1 MIPLDSL
8 KPGEEAIIRSFARN
22 SAANNYLMEL
32 GLMVETPV
40 KLIKFAPM
48 GDPIE
53 ICFRNHH
60 LSIRRSEA
68 KSIFV
73 EKVKDKNNGRVNSD

>member
-8 KPGEEAIIRSFARN
+8 KPGEEAIIRSFEGN
-22 SAANNYLMEL
+22 TSANDYLMEM
-32 GLMVETPV
+32 GLMIETPV

-53 ICFRNHH
+53 ICFRNYH

-68 KSIFV
+68 KFILV
-73 EKVKDKNNGRVNSD
+73 EKVDNKNNGRANNN